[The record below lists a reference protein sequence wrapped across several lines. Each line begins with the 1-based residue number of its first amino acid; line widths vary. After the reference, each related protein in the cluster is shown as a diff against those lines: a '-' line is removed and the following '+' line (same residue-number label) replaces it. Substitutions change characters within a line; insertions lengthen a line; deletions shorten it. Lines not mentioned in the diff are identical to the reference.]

1 MNKDENNDKADEDD
15 EDAENDENYELDEN
29 VETKENKFDRFFVD
43 FRILIHRFFKF
54 KKL

>member
-29 VETKENKFDRFFVD
+29 VETKENKFDSFLVD
-43 FRILIHRFFKF
+43 FRIVIHRFVKF